1 MTRFTPLFVNERSVA
16 LLLDMKPVEFRALM
30 EAGHLPKPRLI
41 GGFER
46 WDVEALRKIASGEM
60 AETGGMEW

>member
-1 MTRFTPLFVNERSVA
+1 MSRFTPLFVHERNAA

-46 WDVEALRKIASGEM
+46 WDVEALRKIANGEM
-60 AETGGMEW
+60 AETGGMDW